1 VKLRILFL
9 APLFLTGCAK
19 DIDNKEAVKAAIEKR
34 VIKTGFDLQTM
45 AVNVS
50 RVEFHGNKAEA
61 TASFVPKGG
70 SPSSGVA
77 FSYNLERQ
85 KDEWVVTS
93 LQQGSMAGH
102 TGSAGMPGMPTTPA
116 PGTGNQGSGRP
127 SGVPI
132 DPSRPLPPGHPS
144 VGKPN

>member
-1 VKLRILFL
+1 VKLSILFL
-9 APLFLTGCAK
+9 AALILTGCAK
-19 DIDNKEAVKAAIEKR
+19 DIENKDAVRAAIEKR
-34 VIKTGFDLQTM
+34 VVRTGFDLQTM

-50 RVEFHGNKAEA
+50 RVEFHGNRAEA
-61 TASFVPKGG
+61 TASFIPKGG
-70 SPSSGVA
+70 SPAGAVS
-77 FSYNLERQ
+77 FNYNLERQ

-102 TGSAGMPGMPTTPA
+102 AGSGIPA
-116 PGTGNQGSGRP
+116 SPGTPGAGSP
-127 SGVPI
+127 SGVPV

>member
-1 VKLRILFL
+1 M
-9 APLFLTGCAK
+9 
-19 DIDNKEAVKAAIEKR
+19 AIEKR
-34 VIKTGFDLQTM
+34 VVKTGFDLQSM
-45 AVNVS
+45 VVNVS
-50 RVEFHGNKAEA
+50 RVSFHGKKAEA

-70 SPSSGVA
+70 DGSGSVA
-77 FSYNLERQ
+77 FNYNLERQ

-102 TGSAGMPGMPTTPA
+102 ADNPAAGAGA
-116 PGTGNQGSGRP
+116 GRGGGAAP

-144 VGKPN
+144 VGSKQ

>member
-1 VKLRILFL
+1 MKLSILFL
-9 APLFLTGCAK
+9 AALILTGCAK
-19 DIDNKEAVKAAIEKR
+19 DIENKDAVRAAIEKR
-34 VIKTGFDLQTM
+34 VVRTGFDLQTM

-61 TASFVPKGG
+61 TASFIPKGG
-70 SPSSGVA
+70 SPSGAVS
-77 FSYNLERQ
+77 FNYNLERQ

-102 TGSAGMPGMPTTPA
+102 AGGAGLPA
-116 PGTGNQGSGRP
+116 SPGTPGAGRP
-127 SGVPI
+127 SGVPV